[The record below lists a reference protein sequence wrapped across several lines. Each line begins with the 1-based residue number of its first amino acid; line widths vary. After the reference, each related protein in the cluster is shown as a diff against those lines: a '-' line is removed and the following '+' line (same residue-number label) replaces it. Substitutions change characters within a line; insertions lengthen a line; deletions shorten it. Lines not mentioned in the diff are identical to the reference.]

1 MKRSTSF
8 HLEEDILDEID
19 EYKNKHKLSSR
30 NAALERMLLERRN
43 LLMVINGFGNLK
55 GVSSNFE
62 TETKNEE
69 DDVFKKSMRN
79 SYSDMPE

>member
-55 GVSSNFE
+55 GVNSNFE
-62 TETKNEE
+62 TEAKNEE
-69 DDVFKKSMRN
+69 DDLFKKSMFN
-79 SYSDMPE
+79 SYSDMAD